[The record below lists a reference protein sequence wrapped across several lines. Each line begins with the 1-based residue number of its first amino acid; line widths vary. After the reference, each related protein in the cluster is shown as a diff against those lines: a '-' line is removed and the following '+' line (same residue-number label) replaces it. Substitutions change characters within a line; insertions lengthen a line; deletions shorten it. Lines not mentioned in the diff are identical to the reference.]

1 MEKTK
6 EVNFKQALPLSLQHV
21 LAMFVGTIVPPLLIA
36 NVSGLGSRGTI
47 FLIQAALFSSAIATL
62 IQLIPLPFFK
72 KKTGS
77 NLPIMMGMSYVFLGV
92 GISVTS
98 QYGLA
103 ALFGGLLIAS
113 IFGIFMGYFVDRV
126 RKIFTPLI
134 SGVLVLCM
142 GIGLYSP
149 AINNLAGGL
158 GKPTYGE
165 PINFSLGLFVAL
177 LIVLLIR
184 FGKSTIKD
192 SAILIGIV
200 AGYLIAIPLGMVDF
214 SGVGGASWF
223 AFPKPLAYGL
233 EFRLEV
239 ILIFIITYAIGVID
253 FMGCCTVITLGG
265 FERKLNKEEF
275 SDGVIGAAI
284 GSIISAL
291 FGALPTAGLSQ
302 NAAIISLNK
311 GIEKI
316 IFYIAIGV
324 ILLTSVSPKLAVI
337 LTTIPHAV
345 IGGATLVVFGMI
357 AMAGIMLLTMF
368 GFDEETKLI
377 AGISIAISIGIST
390 APGILEKFPQVVQ
403 TLIGGSSVITGVVIA
418 ILLQSI
424 FQLIEN
430 RKNKNLKLEKIK
442 S

>member
-1 MEKTK
+1 MDKTK
-6 EVNFKQALPLSLQHV
+6 EINLKQILPLSLQHV

-36 NVSGLGSRGTI
+36 NVSGLGSKGTI
-47 FLIQAALFSSAIATL
+47 TLIQAALFASAIATL

-103 ALFGGLLIAS
+103 SLFGGLLVAS
-113 IFGIFMGYFVDRV
+113 IFGIFMGYFVDKI

-149 AINNLAGGL
+149 AIKNLAGGL
-158 GKPTYGE
+158 GNPTYGS
-165 PINFSLGLFVAL
+165 PINFAVGLFVAL
-177 LIVLLIR
+177 LIILLIR
-184 FGKSTIKD
+184 FGKSSIKD

-200 AGYLIAIPLGMVDF
+200 VGYFIAIPLGMVDF
-214 SGVGGASWF
+214 SAVGEATWF
-223 AFPKPLAYGL
+223 ALPQPLAYGL

-239 ILIFIITYAIGVID
+239 IFIFIITYAIGIVD
-253 FMGCCTVITLGG
+253 FMGCCTVITFGG
-265 FERKLNKEEF
+265 FQRELKKEEF
-275 SDGVIGAAI
+275 SSGVIGAAI
-284 GSIISAL
+284 GSVISSL

-302 NAAIISLNK
+302 NAAILSLNK
-311 GIEKI
+311 GIKKI

-337 LTTIPHAV
+337 LTTIPNAV
-345 IGGATLVVFGMI
+345 IGGATLIVFGMI
-357 AMAGIMLLTMF
+357 AMAGVMLLTMF

-377 AGISIAISIGIST
+377 AGISIALSIGISN
-390 APGILEKFPQVVQ
+390 ASGILDKFPQVVQ
-403 TLIGGSSVITGVVIA
+403 TLVGGSSVITGVVIA
-418 ILLQSI
+418 LLLQSI
-424 FQLIEN
+424 FQLIDK
-430 RKNKNLKLEKIK
+430 RKKL